1 LKSKGRPQLGPLGH
15 TSRFLP
21 TGTEF
26 WTADKAFFD
35 AVHAELKFVR
45 YLPDY
50 LRRARP
56 KKRKPA

>member
-1 LKSKGRPQLGPLGH
+1 VTSLT
-15 TSRFLP
+15 TSRNP
-21 TGTEF
+21 P
-26 WTADKAFFD
+26 FFD

-56 KKRKPA
+56 KKRKPT

>member
-1 LKSKGRPQLGPLGH
+1 MVYDSTYAALADLH
-15 TSRFLP
+15 
-21 TGTEF
+21 GTEF

-56 KKRKPA
+56 KKRTPA